1 MEDFQSE
8 LSKMDERLTE
18 LEEKIDRIDNKLTQ
32 VIDALTGN
40 PLVKS
45 DGLVSRFDKFEKDV
59 QDLKEFKKRI
69 IYTVSAI
76 VAIGLVIQFFLRIYV
91 DVKK

>member
-1 MEDFQSE
+1 MEDFHSE
-8 LSKMDERLTE
+8 LSKMEERLTD
-18 LEEKIDRIDNKLTQ
+18 LEEKIDRIDEKLSQ
-32 VIDALTGN
+32 VIDALRGN

-45 DGLVSRFDKFEKDV
+45 DGLVSRFERFERDV

-76 VAIGLVIQFFLRIYV
+76 VGIGLIIEFFFRIYV
-91 DVKK
+91 DATK